1 MSARHVLGLV
11 ALLAGA
17 PVQAAPAPEAD
28 VAALLQRLG
37 LDLLGEEIARG
48 VVASTPP
55 FSTQAEAA
63 RQCAAGPMGD
73 LILGHMRDIFTD
85 ALGPNGAEHL
95 AAWDAFLQTPA
106 GARIGDLVTANMRA
120 GAVHALPDD
129 MTAGDAAE
137 VEIFM
142 RSEAFG
148 AFVRGFDQGMNF
160 SPKRVQAA
168 VDGFE
173 RKCRITVPVEML
185 S

>member
-11 ALLAGA
+11 ALLACA
-17 PVQAAPAPEAD
+17 PVHAAPAAEDD

-37 LDLLGEEIARG
+37 LGLLGEDIARNM
-48 VVASTPP
+48 VESVPP
-55 FSTQAEAA
+55 FSTQDEAT
-63 RQCAAGPMGD
+63 RQCAAGPMGE

-85 ALGPNGAEHL
+85 TLGPEGAEHL

-120 GAVHALPDD
+120 GAVLPLPDD

-137 VEIFM
+137 VEMFM
-142 RSEAFG
+142 RSDAFRT
-148 AFVRGFDQGMNF
+148 FVRGFDQGGDF
-160 SPKRVQAA
+160 SPRRLQAA

-173 RKCRITVPVEML
+173 RTCGLTVPVEML